1 MTTCF
6 QCYISWPHW
15 SWALQNDQQQCC
27 IIVNCWTHLTCWN
40 DVGDVEAALIL
51 EPVLWDQGE
60 ISKERTFKFCSR
72 SFWYLYW
79 QVDKCACVC
88 FCTTVFLLL
97 ITLSQ
102 FYFNPT
108 FEFLTFTFVLI
119 FGIEQSFFVSFRW
132 CCSRGWIE
140 CMLKCYRFAKYW
152 EQQEKTNFCKI
163 LLQNTGSNN
172 RKTTF
177 CNVRHSYT
185 AYTPTF
191 ATTTTTATKERKYK
205 NEICM
210 I

>member
-1 MTTCF
+1 MAPLELGSAKWSTTMLHNW
-6 QCYISWPHW
+6 YH
-15 SWALQNDQQQCC
+15 
-27 IIVNCWTHLTCWN
+27 VNCWTHLTCWN

-132 CCSRGWIE
+132 CCSRLDRMHVKVLSFCKI
-140 CMLKCYRFAKYW
+140 L
-152 EQQEKTNFCKI
+152 EQQEKT
-163 LLQNTGSNN
+163 
-172 RKTTF
+172 TF
-177 CNVRHSYT
+177 CNLRHSYT

-205 NEICM
+205 NQICM
-210 I
+210 ILKKRLLVIFNRFIVP